1 MSSFC
6 RVPNS
11 VPPPALLQRSPLRS
25 RKVDGT
31 ADFVLLSAFIV
42 ATNNVYLVSIICGG
56 LITIA
61 GPQNAITIARSS
73 GLRGLLISVRSKG
86 QTSAIIPDLSPSVV
100 GTKEYTECSNHG
112 VCNYTTG
119 GAIFL

>member
-11 VPPPALLQRSPLRS
+11 VPLPALLQQSPLRF
-25 RKVDGT
+25 RKVDGA
-31 ADFVLLSAFIV
+31 ADFVLIV

-56 LITIA
+56 LITIV